1 MSMLVRIAGKPALV
15 SDFAGQVIKRLSLG
29 MPQTKNGFGQRV
41 SKIYPDP
48 GAVLIESS
56 KTLKN
61 GKTVKQSLWSWPD
74 GATAALTQKSDGF
87 LSYVAKNAEGKV
99 TKSLISKNNSHLV
112 ERSTTPRV
120 IDGQCK
126 NLPYENYVNGS
137 NIARF
142 LDGKLWAANNSA
154 SQAQYLVQETRKETI
169 NSFRCIG

>member
-1 MSMLVRIAGKPALV
+1 MCMIVRIAGKSVLV
-15 SDFAGQVIKRLSLG
+15 SDFAGQVIKRLNLG
-29 MPQTKNGFGQRV
+29 THQTKNGFGQRV

-74 GATAALTQKSDGF
+74 GAIAALTQKSDGF
-87 LSYVAKNAEGKV
+87 FSYVSKNDEGKI
-99 TKSLISKNNSHLV
+99 THSLISKNNSHLV
-112 ERSTTPRV
+112 EKSTALRV
-120 IDGQCK
+120 IDGHCK
-126 NLPYENYVNGS
+126 VLPYENHVNGS

-142 LDGKLWAANNSA
+142 LDGKLWVANDSA
-154 SQAQYLVQETRKETI
+154 NQAQYLVQETRKEAI